1 MVSCASTLHAVSRA
15 RHLLTTAARP
25 RRPALAVLAS
35 SAAFSRMST
44 PVSFLLHIH
53 ASCVKSVRLLA
64 QFAAGSVGVVQCE
77 GDVVRR
83 CLPHIQRNAQVNG
96 VEVETT
102 LFDWFQP
109 QQSEV
114 MLDID
119 EWDTICLADVMYEDI
134 FVQPVAKA
142 VRNLLR
148 QNRNSTVWV
157 PAANR

>member
-1 MVSCASTLHAVSRA
+1 
-15 RHLLTTAARP
+15 
-25 RRPALAVLAS
+25 
-35 SAAFSRMST
+35 MST
-44 PVSFLLHIH
+44 SVSFFLHIH
-53 ASCVKSVRLLA
+53 ASCSKSVRLHA
-64 QFAAGSVGVVQCE
+64 QFAAGCVSVVECE
-77 GDVVRR
+77 GELLVAYPAAQSAILALVRLRGQQVPRVSACKLVKARVRR

-96 VEVETT
+96 VRVETS